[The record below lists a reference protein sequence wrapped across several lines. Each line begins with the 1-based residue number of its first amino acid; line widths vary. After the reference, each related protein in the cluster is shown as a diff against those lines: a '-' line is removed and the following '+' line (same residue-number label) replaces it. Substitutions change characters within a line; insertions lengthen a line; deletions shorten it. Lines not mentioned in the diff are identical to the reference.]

1 MGLQVSEKE
10 SEFLLH
16 YKAAAQSA
24 MSAKLFLANDG
35 VFIRQPLYYATDL
48 AAAAYCLYSLINP
61 RFQVTIENVDD
72 IKQDLTDKINATLGE
87 L

>member
-1 MGLQVSEKE
+1 MGLQVSEKD

-35 VFIRQPLYYATDL
+35 VFIRQPLYATDL
-48 AAAAYCLYSLINP
+48 AAAAYCLYSLIKT
-61 RFQVTIENVDD
+61 RF
-72 IKQDLTDKINATLGE
+72 K
-87 L
+87 